1 MTLVLGDLR
10 ELEPSIVVDTINSSV
25 SPVPLVSVSL
35 AASSTLSG
43 QPSVTLQN
51 SVVFD
56 SNTVNTLI
64 TQQSATNATLSESE
78 KIKQG
83 IIPGVAGATLQ
94 QVSRPGYQLKP
105 GSAEFIQAKINMGMK
120 CKAAISNNML
130 TGNYGVRTVNDLYTN
145 TSAQVSAVRGGLQSA
160 TVSLANSGIISG
172 LESATKIGGIAL
184 AVSVFGNSVLS
195 GLGSVGNVLTLNSS
209 TIVNSIKSNVSN
221 AVLPALDNIKSL
233 GTSLTN
239 VSNMISSGNFATALA
254 DNFKNGLDGIASSIA
269 GAASGFVNKIVG
281 GIFGKSPNFSIEQLL
296 GQLRSSAQSA
306 YLMAERAFG
315 TLKPN
320 EPNYLSE
327 GGQVARE
334 LTAAEKKMY
343 ALGAMYE
350 ESSAARV
357 ILVNARLAALKNSN
371 AETQEALREAESNVA
386 KIDKKYANVAGEYLT
401 SSTSSD
407 GFFAA
412 LKRGGTTAAADIK
425 QTATSV
431 YGALGSFV
439 TSGKSAIIDARDS
452 AQKLFNVLHPGSATE
467 TVRKNLEQLSDT
479 TKLTG
484 NLVGNFTTSINN
496 IGASVGAALT
506 NNSLVSGIKNAL
518 GSFGGSS
525 GMIKTPKFASNTD
538 RTVAAV
544 ASKTGQLIDSNVCP
558 LPPSFSDEVTVNRT
572 PNEQIKL
579 QRESLARITE
589 LQAQKQT
596 KELEIDKLNAI
607 IYSNYNPNLRSNPGP
622 EKLFEL
628 NAAKNELLNI
638 QKQLTQA
645 EEAYTRLVQA
655 A

>member
-25 SPVPLVSVSL
+25 SSIPLVPVSL

-43 QPSVTLQN
+43 QPSIALQN

-78 KIKQG
+78 KMTQG

-145 TSAQVSAVRGGLQSA
+145 TSAQISAVRGGLQSA
-160 TVSLANSGIISG
+160 TVSLANAGLISG

-184 AVSVFGNSVLS
+184 AVSAYGNSVLS
-195 GLGSVGNVLTLNSS
+195 NLGAFKNVLTLNSS
-209 TIVNSIKSNVSN
+209 TILNSIKDNLSNV
-221 AVLPALDNIKSL
+221 ARPALDNIKSL

-239 VSNMISSGNFATALA
+239 VSNMISSGNFATALT
-254 DNFKNGLDGIASSIA
+254 DNFKNGLGGIASSIT

-306 YLMAERAFG
+306 YLVAEKAFG

-343 ALGAMYE
+343 ALAAAYE

-357 ILVNARLAALKNSN
+357 ILVNARIAALKNPN
-371 AETQEALREAESNVA
+371 AETQEALRVAESNVA

-412 LKRGGTTAAADIK
+412 LKRGGTTAITDIK
-425 QTATSV
+425 QQAISI

-439 TSGKSAIIDARDS
+439 TSGKSAIIDARNS
-452 AQKLFNVLHPGSATE
+452 AQKLFDVLKPGSATE

-484 NLVGNFTTSINN
+484 NLVSNFTTSINN

-506 NNSLVSGIKNAL
+506 NNSLISSVKNVL
-518 GSFGGSS
+518 GSFGGAS
-525 GMIKTPKFASNTD
+525 GMIKTPNYASNTD
-538 RTVAAV
+538 RNVAAV
-544 ASKTGQLIDSNVCP
+544 TSKTGQLIDSNICP
-558 LPPSFSDEVTVNRT
+558 LPPAFSDDVTVNRT
-572 PNEQIKL
+572 PNEQIAL
-579 QRESLARITE
+579 QRTSIDKINAL
-589 LQAQKQT
+589 LAQKQILG
-596 KELEIDKLNAI
+596 LEIERLYAASLSDP
-607 IYSNYNPNLRSNPGP
+607 SNVSITTDLIAARNNLASLQS
-622 EKLFEL
+622 EI
-628 NAAKNELLNI
+628 AV
-638 QKQLTQA
+638 A
-645 EEAYTRLVQA
+645 EASYASIVRA
-655 A
+655 S